1 MVYEEGGRVDCEG
14 FKGET
19 VVDELEEIGII
30 LL

>member
-19 VVDELEEIGII
+19 VDELEEIGII